1 MMKLEGPTR
10 VTLPCSASLFHL
22 SRRVLMKTGTIGVL
36 TVFLAACGVSAADS
50 YPKGLPQSA
59 EFFPLAVWLQS
70 PANAERYKTIGINTF
85 VGLWEGPTEAKLDAL
100 DKAGIRVICGY
111 DERSSR
117 FKDRS
122 TIVAWMHDD
131 EPDNAQSLGE
141 SKGYGPPITPAKI
154 IQGYE
159 AIRKADP
166 DRPVLLNLGQGV
178 AWDGWFGRGVRTNHP
193 EDYREYLKG
202 CDIASFDIYP
212 ASHENPEIAGN
223 LGYVPRGVDRLRQ
236 WSGDEKDVWCC
247 IETTRINNPDR
258 KPTPEQVRSEVW
270 MALIHGAK
278 GIIYFAHEFKPK
290 FIEAGLLA
298 DDAMAR
304 AVADINT
311 RIRELAPAL
320 NAPDVKDGATV
331 VSSDEKMPVDFVVKQ
346 SGEHAYLFSVSMT
359 DGESTATF
367 ALPGGGDAQVE
378 VLGEGRTIEAVG
390 GKWNDHFTGYQVHL
404 YKIFSKERK

>member
-1 MMKLEGPTR
+1 MMKPEGLIPST
-10 VTLPCSASLFHL
+10 PCSASSFHL
-22 SRRVLMKTGTIGVL
+22 SRRVLMRTGAIGVL
-36 TVFLAACGVSAADS
+36 AVFLATCGVTAADS
-50 YPKGLPQSA
+50 FPKGLPQSP

-70 PANAERYKTIGINTF
+70 PVNAERYKAIGINLY

-100 DKAGIRVICGY
+100 DKAGIHVICGY
-111 DERSSR
+111 DKRSSR

-141 SKGYGPPITPAKI
+141 GKGYGPPITPAKI

-178 AWDGWFGRGVRTNHP
+178 AWDGWFGRGTRTNHP

-212 ASHENPEIAGN
+212 ASHDNPEIAGN

-236 WSGDEKDVWCC
+236 WSGEKKDVWCC
-247 IETTRINNPDR
+247 IETTRINNPER

-270 MALIHGAK
+270 MALIHGAR
-278 GIIYFAHEFKPK
+278 GIIYFAHEFRPK
-290 FIEAGLLA
+290 FIEAGLLV
-298 DDAMAR
+298 DEAMAR
-304 AVADINT
+304 GVANVNT
-311 RIRELAPAL
+311 EVRKLAPAL
-320 NAPDVKDGATV
+320 NAPDIKDGASV
-331 VSSDEKMPVDFVVKQ
+331 VSSNGRVPVDLVLKKTT
-346 SGEHAYLFSVSMT
+346 GETYLFAVAMK
-359 DGESTATF
+359 DGETTAAFT
-367 ALPGGGDAQVE
+367 LPDQRDAQVE
-378 VLGEGRTIEAVG
+378 VLGESRSIEAVG
-390 GKWNDHFTGYQVHL
+390 GKWSDDFTGYQVHL
-404 YKIFSKERK
+404 YKIFLKKRK